1 MMDCSW
7 VRLIVCLLCWATA
20 ASANSLLTGKV
31 TKVRDGDTIV
41 VVDQPVRLAALDCP
55 EKGKFGG
62 EAATNLMKRLTD
74 GVTVTCELDGTT
86 TYDRVVG
93 YCSARGRDLGQQ
105 MIDAEVCGIYQ
116 KYNTEGRY

>member
-1 MMDCSW
+1 MMDSVW
-7 VRLIVCLLCWATA
+7 AKLTICLLFWATA
-20 ASANSLLTGKV
+20 AGANSLLTGKV

-41 VVDQPVRLAALDCP
+41 IADQPVRLAALDCP

-62 EAATNLMKRLTD
+62 EAATALMKQLTQ
-74 GVTVTCELDGTT
+74 GATVTCELDGTT

>member
-1 MMDCSW
+1 MMDSVW
-7 VRLIVCLLCWATA
+7 VKITICLLFWATA

-41 VVDQPVRLAALDCP
+41 VADQPVRLAALDCP
-55 EKGKFGG
+55 EEGKFGG
-62 EAATNLMKRLTD
+62 DAATALMKQLTQ
-74 GVTVTCELDGTT
+74 GVSVTCELDGTT

>member
-1 MMDCSW
+1 MMNRKLTL
-7 VRLIVCLLCWATA
+7 VIGGLLCWATA
-20 ASANSLLTGKV
+20 ASANSQLTGKV

-55 EKGKFGG
+55 EKGMFGG
-62 EAATNLMKRLTD
+62 EAATSLMKRLTN

-93 YCSARGRDLGQQ
+93 
-105 MIDAEVCGIYQ
+105 
-116 KYNTEGRY
+116 

>member
-1 MMDCSW
+1 MMGDRFTLVIGS
-7 VRLIVCLLCWATA
+7 LLLFATV
-20 ASANSLLTGKV
+20 ASANGLLSGKV

-41 VVDQPVRLAALDCP
+41 VADQPVRLAALDCP
-55 EKGKFGG
+55 ENGKFGG
-62 EAATNLMKRLTD
+62 DAATNLMKRLTD